1 VGDKVS
7 FYEACL
13 LTTILLRDPGSHL
26 QAAVAKWK
34 YPVSREWIVAAHAYD
49 LLARVNSKQKPKA
62 YPNPFPNKDE
72 TKIGRTTKTRSE
84 VRKVLDWMN
93 PKET

>member
-1 VGDKVS
+1 
-7 FYEACL
+7 
-13 LTTILLRDPGSHL
+13 L

-34 YPVSREWIVAAHAYD
+34 YPVSREWMVAAHAYD

-62 YPNPFPNKDE
+62 YPNPFPSKDE
-72 TKIGRTTKTRSE
+72 TRIGRTTKTRSE